1 MYEINIPSSRK
12 ELEGEPMGVNMAMA
26 SSSDTLSI

>member
-1 MYEINIPSSRK
+1 MYEINIPSSRR

-26 SSSDTLSI
+26 RTSDNLSI